1 MKCANCNEVAWY
13 EYKLT
18 LDKSLYFCE
27 KDLPSFL
34 AKAKLANLLEKT
46 DKLKEMI
53 EDGLQSISAP
63 EQPSAEPTPE
73 TKTTKKAA
81 AKDAN
86 NS

>member
-1 MKCANCNEVAWY
+1 MKCANCNEAAWY

-18 LDKSLYFCE
+18 LDKSIYFCE

-46 DKLKEMI
+46 DELKDMI
-53 EDGLQSISAP
+53 EDGLQSISVSEETTA
-63 EQPSAEPTPE
+63 APTPE
-73 TKTTKKAA
+73 PKTTKKAA
-81 AKDAN
+81 AKDAD